1 MLNVDISKEE
11 KLLLMRWRI
20 RMAEFGE
27 NFKGGRKSVEC
38 PLCLSHPDTQQK
50 SFFCPKLT
58 NEINIRGTYDNIF
71 DASSQEIPILVKT
84 LFKIEQRRK
93 TILDKR

>member
-1 MLNVDISKEE
+1 MQNLNYEEFTIQPYLLNVDISKEE

-38 PLCLSHPDTQQK
+38 PLCFSHPDTQQK
-50 SFFCPKLT
+50 SFL
-58 NEINIRGTYDNIF
+58 
-71 DASSQEIPILVKT
+71 SQIDKW
-84 LFKIEQRRK
+84 IEY
-93 TILDKR
+93 